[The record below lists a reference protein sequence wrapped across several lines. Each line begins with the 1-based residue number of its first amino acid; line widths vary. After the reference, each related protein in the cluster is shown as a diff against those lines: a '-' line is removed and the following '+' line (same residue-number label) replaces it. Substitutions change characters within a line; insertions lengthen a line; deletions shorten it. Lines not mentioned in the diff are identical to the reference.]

1 MNTQTKEKS
10 SDKVAGAAEN
20 VGYMEKP
27 QEHAQISVFKEQLQK
42 MNSQIA
48 PVLPPEI
55 DPARFVRIV
64 LTAVQKNPD
73 LLAADRNSLF
83 QSAIEAAADG
93 LLPDNRE
100 GAFVIFSTKVKWN
113 GVEQWIKKVQWMP
126 MITGITKKVLATGQV
141 KEFRARVVYEKD
153 LFEVILGDDDQ
164 IIHKPH
170 LSRDRGEIIAAYAV
184 LKKHDG
190 GVERE
195 IMIKEDLD
203 EVRAASKTAEK
214 GPWKGWYSE
223 MARKTVSR
231 RLLKRC
237 AFDEDVQSMLERS
250 DETNYALNKPHET
263 PRLPK
268 KAAAAVLDDFSGQ
281 SDDAGVIDMEVD
293 GSPAST
299 EQQPEEGAMSDCDA
313 YVQAAL
319 AKIRDADDRNEL
331 DAWWLDEID
340 ERKRLDLS
348 DDSTKGTILINAMK
362 ARLDELAPVEE
373 PEFPGDRK

>member
-1 MNTQTKEKS
+1 MNTQTKERTES
-10 SDKVAGAAEN
+10 IAQPAEDKGDVA
-20 VGYMEKP
+20 KP
-27 QEHAQISVFKEQLQK
+27 ADRKPISVFKDQLNV
-42 MNSQIA
+42 MSEQIA

-55 DPARFVRIV
+55 DPARFIRIV

-73 LLAADRNSLF
+73 LLEADRNSLF

-100 GAFVIFSTKVKWN
+100 GAFVIFNTKVKWN

-153 LFEVILGDDDQ
+153 QFEVILGDDDQ

-170 LSRDRGEIIAAYAV
+170 LSKDRGPVVAAYAV

-195 IMIKEDLD
+195 VMIKDDLD
-203 EVRAASKTAEK
+203 EVRSASKTSDF

-237 AFDEDVQSMLERS
+237 VFDEDVQSVIERG
-250 DETNYALNKPHET
+250 DEQYELNDANM
-263 PRLPK
+263 PRPALPK
-268 KAAAAVLDDFSGQ
+268 KNAAKALDDFAGNTAE
-281 SDDAGVIDMEVD
+281 DAQIIE
-293 GSPAST
+293 GSPASAET
-299 EQQPEEGAMSDCDA
+299 NDQEVPNPRDKYLKKALKEVDA
-313 YVQAAL
+313 F
-319 AKIRDADDRNEL
+319 KDREPLNQ
-331 DAWWLDEID
+331 WWLDQTD
-340 ERKRLDLS
+340 EREKLGLVDESSHLATLQGAVANRIEELSAEQDDQTFPPDRL
-348 DDSTKGTILINAMK
+348 
-362 ARLDELAPVEE
+362 
-373 PEFPGDRK
+373 